1 MFYCITQL
9 FRFLVSSKEHG
20 YFYSTILY
28 PVNDF
33 LNSNAEQKYGNIEDN
48 PAMLVLYI
56 LNPEN
61 QLKLEDNLLSKS
73 KFDWLLMFHTKS
85 D

>member
-1 MFYCITQL
+1 M
-9 FRFLVSSKEHG
+9 
-20 YFYSTILY
+20 
-28 PVNDF
+28 
-33 LNSNAEQKYGNIEDN
+33 EDN